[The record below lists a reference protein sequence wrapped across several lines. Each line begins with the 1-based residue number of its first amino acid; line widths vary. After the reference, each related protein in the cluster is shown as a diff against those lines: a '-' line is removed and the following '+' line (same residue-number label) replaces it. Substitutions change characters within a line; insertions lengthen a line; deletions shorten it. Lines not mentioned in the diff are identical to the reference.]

1 MEKKGF
7 NKTKYVMKKRMK
19 TNIVMMALSAVCLS
33 VISCSKDSEENDV
46 RSYLMSEIMNGQA
59 ADANGDQMQP
69 ASGDQFEEFA
79 DNPFIETSK
88 EPASTFSV
96 DADGASYGIVRR
108 YLQGGW
114 WDITPASVRIE
125 EFLNYFTF
133 DYPQPTGDDAVAI
146 NAEVGRCPWNTEHL
160 LLRLGL
166 KGKELKA
173 EETPRANFVFLIDV
187 SGSMA
192 SSDKLDLLKHGLTEL
207 LYQLNPDDRIS
218 IVTYSGEVKKLLEST
233 SVRYADKIKQA
244 ISQLTAD
251 GSTAGGEALKMAYE
265 EALANYDPNCNNRVI
280 MGTDGDFNVGVTD
293 TDALVEMVESYARK
307 GIYMTCLG
315 FGIGNLNDAMMEKI
329 SNSGNGTYNY
339 IDCENEMMKVFVHER
354 SRFVSVANDVK
365 CQVTFDPKYVSQY
378 RLIGY
383 ENRVMSNED
392 FENDKKDAAE
402 IGAGQTVTALYELV
416 PTPDMWNKSMADESI
431 VTFDCRYKK
440 SLNDSSIPLK
450 TEVAR
455 NGIWGKPSTEFDFAA
470 GVAAYGMIMRN
481 SPYKG
486 EATISMAKEL
496 VKQGLGFD
504 SYHYRAE
511 LLELMDLVR
520 SEE

>member
-1 MEKKGF
+1 
-7 NKTKYVMKKRMK
+7 
-19 TNIVMMALSAVCLS
+19 
-33 VISCSKDSEENDV
+33 
-46 RSYLMSEIMNGQA
+46 
-59 ADANGDQMQP
+59 
-69 ASGDQFEEFA
+69 
-79 DNPFIETSK
+79 
-88 EPASTFSV
+88 
-96 DADGASYGIVRR
+96 
-108 YLQGGW
+108 
-114 WDITPASVRIE
+114 
-125 EFLNYFTF
+125 
-133 DYPQPTGDDAVAI
+133 
-146 NAEVGRCPWNTEHL
+146 
-160 LLRLGL
+160 
-166 KGKELKA
+166 
-173 EETPRANFVFLIDV
+173 
-187 SGSMA
+187 
-192 SSDKLDLLKHGLTEL
+192 
-207 LYQLNPDDRIS
+207 
-218 IVTYSGEVKKLLEST
+218 
-233 SVRYADKIKQA
+233 
-244 ISQLTAD
+244 
-251 GSTAGGEALKMAYE
+251 
-265 EALANYDPNCNNRVI
+265 
-280 MGTDGDFNVGVTD
+280 MGTDGDLNVGVTD

-315 FGIGNLNDAMMEKI
+315 FGMGNLNDAMMEKI